1 MVKCLVDLGLFDTTA
16 LSVGPVTMGSELDLV
31 IRCGQ

>member
-1 MVKCLVDLGLFDTTA
+1 MVKCLIDLGLLDTIA
-16 LSVGPVTMGSELDLV
+16 LSVGLVTMGSELDLV